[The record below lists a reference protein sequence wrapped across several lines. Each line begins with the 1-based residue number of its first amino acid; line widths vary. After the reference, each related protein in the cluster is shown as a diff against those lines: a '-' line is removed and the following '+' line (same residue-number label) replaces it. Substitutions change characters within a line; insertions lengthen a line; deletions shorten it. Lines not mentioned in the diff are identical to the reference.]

1 MYSSS
6 QNLDAHMFESFFV
19 TPYFRNQTVN
29 PQHIDLVF
37 FDKVTTSVDNLHEYG
52 RELIGTLIN

>member
-1 MYSSS
+1 
-6 QNLDAHMFESFFV
+6 MFESFFV